1 MKAART
7 EGGLILPSK
16 GMDPQG
22 YGKVL
27 SLGEII
33 EKETN
38 IKVGSYV
45 VFHPSAGMD
54 MVMKKQILKVI
65 KFEELYGLL
74 EDQDIIDT
82 LEAIQVGN
90 PDESKQIIQPARI
103 IQ

>member
-16 GMDPQG
+16 GIDPQG
-22 YGKVL
+22 YGQVL

-38 IKVGSYV
+38 IGVGDYL
-45 VFHPSAGMD
+45 VFHPGAGMD
-54 MVMKKQILKVI
+54 MVMKKQIMKVI
-65 KFEELYGLL
+65 KFEEVYGLL
-74 EDQDIIDT
+74 KDQEIIDT

-90 PDESKQIIQPARI
+90 PDESISIIKPAGGLL
-103 IQ
+103 